1 MYDGRKTFVE
11 LKGKKSREEIIK
23 KQNSN
28 QKTIKKMANYI
39 LKELPVEMSEGKSIV
54 YPKMQTYSLYDYDKV
69 IQDMCVLSRILNE
82 GIIRAVF
89 DALASEMKSCMSWGH
104 NIKIDGLGVFSLS
117 LGFDTSTPSE
127 KKIAQQH
134 ECDEDT
140 DPKLKYRHVC
150 IKGINFKPDPELL
163 KEMNKLATFDCV
175 DVDVEPPKKSP
186 YSREERLAKAKSII
200 GKFGSMTLTEY
211 ALATNQSRSAASRD
225 LKRLVADPGSGITT
239 RGDHSHKVWVE
250 SKL

>member
-1 MYDGRKTFVE
+1 
-11 LKGKKSREEIIK
+11 
-23 KQNSN
+23 
-28 QKTIKKMANYI
+28 MANYI
-39 LKELPVEMSEGKSIV
+39 LKELPVEMTEGKSIV

-69 IQDMCVLSRILNE
+69 IQDMSVLSRILNE

-89 DALASEMKSCMSWGH
+89 DALASEMKSCMPWGH

-127 KKIAQQH
+127 KEIARQQ
-134 ECDEDT
+134 ELDEDA

-163 KEMNKLATFDCV
+163 KEMNKQATFDCV
-175 DVDVEPPKKSP
+175 DVDVEAPKVSQ
-186 YSREERLAKAKSII
+186 YSREERLEKAKSII
-200 GKFGSMTLTEY
+200 GEFGSMTLTQY

-225 LKRLVADPGSGITT
+225 LKRLVADANSGITT
-239 RGDHSHKVWVE
+239 RGDHSHKIWIE
-250 SKL
+250 TKSKL